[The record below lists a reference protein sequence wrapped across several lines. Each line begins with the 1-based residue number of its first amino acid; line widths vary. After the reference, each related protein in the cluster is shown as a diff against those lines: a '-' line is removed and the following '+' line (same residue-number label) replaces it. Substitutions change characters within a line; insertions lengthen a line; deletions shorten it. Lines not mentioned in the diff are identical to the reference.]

1 MASRLGV
8 VINLEPKYKLNIL
21 IFENFFRKLKKNPEY
36 FDNLQNFLLSHP
48 QPKGENP
55 MKKSIFTPA
64 IIVISLMMSPINANA
79 GVFWLDVVKEFVAG
93 GIKTIVMP
101 KNVAKGIAPATESKP
116 ASKAE
121 AQPSPEDIFGALSKL
136 ESLCAQDF
144 ASNIPCSIGIGK
156 GLSISMARDKA
167 IAKARVEMANSMGT
181 YVKNNAALAAASD
194 IDEDGII
201 KEAESYIASAKL
213 STEQL
218 VSGAQQYLSYTYID
232 EEATE
237 INKGRTV
244 YVTTVLMVMN
254 KELFKQALEETGKG
268 KPLSEY
274 VIRES
279 RKGIAAI
286 VKNLMKK

>member
-1 MASRLGV
+1 
-8 VINLEPKYKLNIL
+8 
-21 IFENFFRKLKKNPEY
+21 
-36 FDNLQNFLLSHP
+36 
-48 QPKGENP
+48 
-55 MKKSIFTPA
+55 MKKSKLTPA
-64 IIVISLMMSPINANA
+64 IIIISLMMSPINANA
-79 GVFWLDVVKEFVAG
+79 GVFWLDIVKEFVTG

-101 KNVAKGIAPATESKP
+101 KNAAKGITAAAPATESKP
-116 ASKAE
+116 QASKAE
-121 AQPSPEDIFGALSKL
+121 AQPSPEDILGALSKL

-201 KEAESYIASAKL
+201 KEAESYISSAKL

-254 KELFKQALEETGKG
+254 KDLFKQALEETGKG

-279 RKGIAAI
+279 RKGIVAI
-286 VKNLMKK
+286 VKNAMKK